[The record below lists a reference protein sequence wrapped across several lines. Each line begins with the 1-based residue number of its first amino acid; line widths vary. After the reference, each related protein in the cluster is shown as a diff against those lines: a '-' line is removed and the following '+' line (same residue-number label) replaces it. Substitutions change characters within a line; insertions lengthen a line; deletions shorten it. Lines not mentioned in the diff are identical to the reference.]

1 VAAKANALGE
11 YLRSR
16 RQQVRPEDVGLVAG
30 ARRHVEGL
38 RREELAML
46 AGISAE
52 YYLRLEVGRDKNP
65 SAQVV
70 EALARALRLDIKATR
85 YVHQLANP
93 VISDWDHS
101 VLDAVVEGLDELID
115 ELPFPAI
122 VASRHQDVLAA
133 NPIAQALSPGFTP
146 GQNFLRWRLLDP
158 AARELYVDWE
168 DATDAAVSG
177 LRELAGAIPDD
188 PRMQTLI
195 AELSSTS
202 PRFRESWARANVG
215 YRLGTLHLRHP
226 RVGDLYLCRNQL
238 NVPHVAHALGQ
249 HVLLYRAEPGSGSA
263 RALEELRSL
272 SAPARQGAADL
283 VTNIGSVLNCGSH
296 ICPINLWDERY
307 AVCPPRS
314 DKLRRAMDLSLRGGQ
329 SENHNLRRLV

>member
-11 YLRSR
+11 YLRAR
-16 RQQVRPEDVGLVAG
+16 RQQVRPEDCGLVPG
-30 ARRHVEGL
+30 ARRRVEGL

-52 YYLRLEVGRDKNP
+52 YYLRLEVGRDMNP
-65 SAQVV
+65 SPQVV
-70 EALARALRLDIKATR
+70 EALARALQLDIKATK
-85 YVHQLANP
+85 YLHQLASP
-93 VISDWDHS
+93 TISHWDQS
-101 VLDAVVEGLDELID
+101 VLDAAAEGLDELID
-115 ELPFPAI
+115 QLPLPAI
-122 VASRHQDVLAA
+122 VASRYQDVLAA

-177 LRELAGAIPDD
+177 LRELAGAVPDD

-195 AELSSTS
+195 AELSSAS

-215 YRLGTLHLRHP
+215 YRLGVLHLRHP
-226 RVGDLYLCRNQL
+226 RVGDLYLSRNQL
-238 NVPHVAHALGQ
+238 IVPHVPHAAGQ
-249 HVLLYRAEPGSGSA
+249 HMLIYHAEPGSDSA

-272 SAPARQGAADL
+272 SAPAR
-283 VTNIGSVLNCGSH
+283 
-296 ICPINLWDERY
+296 
-307 AVCPPRS
+307 
-314 DKLRRAMDLSLRGGQ
+314 
-329 SENHNLRRLV
+329 